1 MTSNDAPGPTCSSHA
16 DEPDAP
22 GTGYAVWVEHFK
34 ANRAT
39 QLAMEREVD
48 WSAPCEVPPATR
60 AALVRSFQRFEL
72 GEDGDGARLLEKAR
86 RAGDPEYVEAL
97 QRLVVEEQR
106 HSALFR
112 RGLEHLGAPRLDEH
126 WSDAVFT
133 RLRRLLGLRT
143 ELALFLVAES
153 VAMDYFTALA
163 THAPDP
169 VLRGIG
175 RRVASDEV
183 HHLRFQTDR
192 LRQGFVGVPRLVR
205 VVVGAAWTVVAA
217 GAATVVVVDHGGA
230 LRACGL
236 RPGRVWLDGTRRFV
250 AQARLV
256 LRDPE
261 AGMLGPAP
269 ADAVAAATGDDRAST
284 VHMSRRV

>member
-1 MTSNDAPGPTCSSHA
+1 MTSNDASDTTGTSDAGP
-16 DEPDAP
+16 AP
-22 GTGYAVWVEHFK
+22 AGFTVWVEHFV

-48 WSAPCEVPPATR
+48 WGAPCTVAPAAR

-72 GEDGDGARLLEKAR
+72 GEDGDGARLLAKAR
-86 RAGDPEYVEAL
+86 RAGDPVYVEAL

-163 THAPDP
+163 TRAPDP

-183 HHLRFQTDR
+183 HHLRFQADR
-192 LRQGFVGVPRLVR
+192 LRQGFAGVPRVVR
-205 VVVGAAWTVVAA
+205 AGVGVLWTVVAA
-217 GAATVVVVDHGGA
+217 GAATVLVVDHGGA

-236 RPGRVWLDGTRRFV
+236 RRGRVWLDGTRRLA

-256 LRDPE
+256 LGTPE

-269 ADAVAAATGDDRAST
+269 AEAVVAATGAGG
-284 VHMSRRV
+284 RRG